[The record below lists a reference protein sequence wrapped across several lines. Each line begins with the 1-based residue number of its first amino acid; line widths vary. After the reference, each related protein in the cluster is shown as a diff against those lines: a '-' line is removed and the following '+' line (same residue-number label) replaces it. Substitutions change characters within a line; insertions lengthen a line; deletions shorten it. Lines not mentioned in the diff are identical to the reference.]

1 MKYFIIALAC
11 LVAVVGIIIFNGIYI
26 NGVSQKLL
34 SYIDQAEQ
42 IDVSQSSDI
51 TKTIYNF
58 WNKEFGKVS
67 LSVRYSEIDRVD
79 DHVAMLM
86 AASESCDTDEYKKAL
101 ELLRGAAEEIARL
114 EQLKFSNIF

>member
-86 AASESCDTDEYKKAL
+86 AASESCDADEYKKAL

>member
-1 MKYFIIALAC
+1 MKYFIIAIVC
-11 LVAVVGIIIFNGIYI
+11 LIAVIGIIIFNCIYI

-34 SYIDQAEQ
+34 SYIEQAEQ

-51 TKTIYNF
+51 TKTIYDF
-58 WNKEFGKVS
+58 WDKEFGKVS

-79 DHVAMLM
+79 DHVAMLV
-86 AASESCDTDEYKKAL
+86 AASKSLDDEGYKKAL

>member
-11 LVAVVGIIIFNGIYI
+11 LVAVVGIIIFNCIYI
-26 NGVSQKLL
+26 NGVSQRLL

-42 IDVSQSSDI
+42 IDVAQSSDI
-51 TKTIYNF
+51 TKTIYDF
-58 WNKEFGKVS
+58 WDKEFGKVS
-67 LSVRYSEIDRVD
+67 LSVRYSEIDKVD
-79 DHVAMLM
+79 DHVAMLL
-86 AASESCDTDEYKKAL
+86 AASESCDADEYKKAL